1 MNSSGERVPVNPS
14 LLWPILLLALSTS
27 VHAACPAPFG
37 GEGRAFYYD
46 TGGTQIGACSLEW
59 QHDEKIVAING
70 VQWDQAAH
78 CGEYLRVTGPRGSTV
93 VRVVDRCPECGLNEL
108 DLSLSAFD
116 DIADRADGQAPIH
129 WERIA
134 HPDPGTL
141 AFRFKEGSSAYWLG
155 LQVREHRYGIT
166 ALSILVNGS
175 YQPVQ
180 REDYNYF
187 VYPVGAGAGPLQV
200 RVTASTGEVL
210 EQTLLLGDG
219 TVVQGQGQF
228 AVCSD
233 AFFADGFETRT
244 AGAKSATTE
253 SAAESRSA
261 DRVQ

>member
-1 MNSSGERVPVNPS
+1 VKASS
-14 LLWPILLLALSTS
+14 LLPALLLTLNGAAL
-27 VHAACPAPFG
+27 AACPAPFG

-46 TGGTQIGACSLEW
+46 TGGQIGACLLPW
-59 QHDEKIVAING
+59 QHGERVAAINA

-78 CGEYLRVTGPRGSTV
+78 CGEYLRVTGPLGSTV

-116 DIADRADGQAPIH
+116 EIGNRNDGQAPIR

-134 HPDPGTL
+134 HPNPGAL
-141 AFRFKEGSSAYWLG
+141 AFHVKEGSSQFWLA

-166 ALSILVNGS
+166 ALSILVGGS

-187 VYPVGAGAGPLQV
+187 VRSTGAGPGPLQV

-210 EQTLLLGDG
+210 EQTLPLYEGN
-219 TVVQGQGQF
+219 VVQGQGQF

-244 AGAKSATTE
+244 AGAESATAE

-261 DRVQ
+261 GRVQ